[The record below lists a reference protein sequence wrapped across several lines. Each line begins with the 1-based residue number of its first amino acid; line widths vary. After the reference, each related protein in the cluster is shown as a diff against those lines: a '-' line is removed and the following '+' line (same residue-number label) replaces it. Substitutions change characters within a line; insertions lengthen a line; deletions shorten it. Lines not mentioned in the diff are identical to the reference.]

1 MKKLLT
7 ITLLSLLIP
16 TGKAQILP
24 IMMSASADANESSEE
39 APVESYWMIK
49 SMDPLNYNAVLES
62 ITYDAR
68 AVSAGLEGTVLVSV
82 LVDENGHYFDHE
94 IIHEAHPI
102 LVEAVEK
109 KIHHLRFPKPELQGE
124 SVSALVTVPFRFRL
138 TDGW

>member
-1 MKKLLT
+1 MKNLLT
-7 ITLLSLLIP
+7 LTLSLLLIP
-16 TGKAQILP
+16 MVQAQVLP
-24 IMMSASADANESSEE
+24 TMMSSSADVTDAPVET
-39 APVESYWMIK
+39 PVESYWMIK
-49 SMDPLNYNAVLES
+49 SMDPVNYNTVLES

-68 AVSAGLEGTVLVSV
+68 AVTAGLEGTVLVSV
-82 LVDENGHYFDHE
+82 VVDENGHYFDHE